1 MLDAYLAKHGPIDQS
16 LLPSD
21 EELVRRFEQERVD
34 AMASDASMNP
44 DKRSDQ
50 ELALWMLERMRDSE
64 EFLGVIRLARTA
76 GTRDVLD
83 TPDYV
88 TRHKGRLKKLYQ
100 TDSDDTEEAPAALG
114 GLIDEIV
121 ARDMLSS
128 REELLEKA
136 LKAYLDS
143 HPRGAEGLP
152 AEWQTTFDAARAEIE
167 GKTKGAFEPGF
178 IAALAAA
185 ARQEM
190 ERQAALEQDRASGR
204 GQ

>member
-1 MLDAYLAKHGPIDQS
+1 
-16 LLPSD
+16 
-21 EELVRRFEQERVD
+21 
-34 AMASDASMNP
+34 MASDASMNP
-44 DKRSDQ
+44 ANKTDQ

-64 EFLGVIRLARTA
+64 EFLGVIRAARTA
-76 GTRDVLD
+76 GSRDVLD

-100 TDSDDTEEAPAALG
+100 SGSEDPVEAPASLAG
-114 GLIDEIV
+114 IVDELV
-121 ARDMLSS
+121 ARDLLSS

-143 HPRGAEGLP
+143 HPKGAQGLP

-167 GKTKGAFEPGF
+167 GRTSGAFEPGF
-178 IAALAAA
+178 VAALASA

-190 ERQAALEQDRASGR
+190 ERQAASERDRASGR
-204 GQ
+204 EQ